1 MKNLHNVKPSPNMTT
16 TTTST
21 ITTPTPSSNGTHAGD
36 ESSMTST
43 ASSAP
48 SVSAVPSLS
57 SGLNSGLNSGL
68 LFHTDET
75 CSSISSFQSTSDASL
90 AGSSYSLLEHSSSMS
105 SPFRFDSVDA
115 VSLASM
121 DMSTGDGMMG
131 TSFLL
136 ESPSLISET
145 EGGEQETV
153 QISVSDVHAFAQ
165 PSAIS
170 ELH

>member
-1 MKNLHNVKPSPNMTT
+1 MKNLHNVKPTPNMTN
-16 TTTST
+16 TTST
-21 ITTPTPSSNGTHAGD
+21 TTASTPTASNGTSTSD
-36 ESSMTST
+36 ETSMTST
-43 ASSAP
+43 ASSSTA
-48 SVSAVPSLS
+48 SVSTLPSLS
-57 SGLNSGLNSGL
+57 NMSSGL

-90 AGSSYSLLEHSSSMS
+90 AGSSYSVLEHSSSIS

-121 DMSTGDGMMG
+121 DMSAGEGMG

-136 ESPSLISET
+136 ESPSLMAET
-145 EGGEQETV
+145 EGGEQEMV
-153 QISVSDVHAFAQ
+153 QISVSDVNAFAQ

-170 ELH
+170 ELL